1 MRKFKVKVD
10 RKRAVDAFRAG
21 ASDADMMEK
30 FTLSAQGLH
39 KLYEKLIALGELDQR
54 EVNRRMFASQQSH
67 VVELI
72 MPKPVPHKKAVV
84 DAEQAIKDI
93 RAGYGD
99 ILLMQKYNL
108 SAKGLSSLLEQ
119 LVSSSLIEP
128 YELEKRENRVR
139 KPEVVSDRNEDT
151 TGGEDWDPE
160 EFVPAKKSWVSRLF
174 ADHQILVA
182 ALAGGIAGIL
192 LVGIFII
199 ILEGTE
205 RFSSNRVSRE
215 KERTLQAAN
224 KALLTEAQDMIKI
237 LDAIARNEV
246 SASSGSKN
254 LEYQECLSNCEKMHK
269 SEDEMDKVFVI
280 NCKKECLAV
289 HSERFKR
296 IREIYH

>member
-1 MRKFKVKVD
+1 MRKLKVKVD
-10 RKRAVDAFRAG
+10 RKSAVAAFRAG
-21 ASDADMMEK
+21 ATDADMMEK
-30 FTLSAQGLH
+30 FYLSAQGLH

-84 DAEQAIKDI
+84 DAEQAVKDI
-93 RAGYGD
+93 RAGYSD

-119 LVSSSLIEP
+119 LVASSLIEP

-139 KPEVVSDRNEDT
+139 KSDVVSDRNEDT
-151 TGGEDWDPE
+151 TGGGDWNPE
-160 EFVPAKKSWVSRLF
+160 EFVPAKKSWLSRLF
-174 ADHQILVA
+174 ADHQIFVA

-192 LVGIFII
+192 LVGIFIM

-205 RFSSNRVSRE
+205 RFSANRISRE
-215 KERTLQAAN
+215 KERALQAAN

-246 SASSGSKN
+246 SATNGSRN
-254 LEYQECLSNCEKMHK
+254 LAYQECLRNCEKNHE

-296 IREIYH
+296 IREFYH